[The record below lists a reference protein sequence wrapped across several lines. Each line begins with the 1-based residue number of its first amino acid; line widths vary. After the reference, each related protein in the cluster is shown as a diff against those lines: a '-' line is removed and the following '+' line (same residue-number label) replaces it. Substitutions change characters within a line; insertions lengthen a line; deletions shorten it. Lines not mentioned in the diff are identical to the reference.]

1 MIIKKYLLLLTLPL
15 LLVIFAGNQSHKKN
29 EKNSSIFSTD
39 KAEQNISSLNYYP
52 KREFRA
58 AWVTTFTN
66 LDWPSVQSRT
76 QSSEVQKK
84 EFITLLNQF
93 EKAKI
98 NAVIVQVR
106 AAADAF
112 YPSKIVPWSAWLTG
126 EQGKAPQP
134 YYDPLKFMIEE
145 CHKRN
150 MEFHAWFN
158 PLRAVSHKKFSSVTP
173 NHISKTKP
181 DWCFLYDETI
191 YFNPGIPEVQQHIVE
206 VIKEVVKNYDVDGI
220 HLDDYFYP
228 YTVRNMGI
236 PDTATYKK
244 HADNMSIGN
253 WRRNNINTLVKSIA
267 DSIKTIKPYV
277 KFGVSPY
284 AVWRNKK
291 QDPKGSE
298 SNSGQTSY
306 DNLYCDTK
314 LWMDKGWLDY
324 IAPQL
329 YWNNDNIYA
338 GFKNLMDWWVSKSK
352 NRHLY
357 IGHAAY
363 KLNLKDKQGY
373 PTSELISQIN
383 QTRDK
388 QEIQGNI
395 YFRAEAFRDNY
406 QNFIEKF
413 EETIYKYQSIIP
425 TMPWLDSV
433 PPLEPQNFKKKIIL
447 GDFIEMQWQKTK
459 SKNPQ
464 DTAHYYI
471 IYQTTFKPNSLEDLG
486 AEHILSIQ
494 KSTKYTAIVPKEKTY
509 FSITA
514 VDRLHNESEKFVGF
528 YVEGLK

>member
-1 MIIKKYLLLLTLPL
+1 MFLKLYKNLPWLVGALLLL
-15 LLVIFAGNQSHKKN
+15 IF
-29 EKNSSIFSTD
+29 
-39 KAEQNISSLNYYP
+39 ISSSSKNFNENEIDRVENNSLPNSIYP

-84 EFITLLNQF
+84 EFIHLLNQF

-112 YPSKIVPWSAWLTG
+112 YPSKLVPWSAWLTG

-134 YYDPLKFMIEE
+134 FYDPLKFMIEE

-173 NHISKTKP
+173 NHISKLKP
-181 DWCFLYDETI
+181 EWCFLYDETI
-191 YFNPGIPEVQQHIVE
+191 YFNPGIPEVHQHVIE
-206 VIKEVVKNYDVDGI
+206 VIKEVVEKYDVDGI

-228 YTVRNMGI
+228 YTVKNMGI
-236 PDTATYKK
+236 PDTAAFKK
-244 HADNMSIGN
+244 YGANKSIGD
-253 WRRNNINTLVKSIA
+253 WRRDNINRLVKGIA
-267 DSIKTIKPYV
+267 DTIKSIKSYV

-298 SNSGQTSY
+298 TNSGQTSY

-314 LWMDKGWLDY
+314 LWLDKGWLDY

-338 GFKNLMDWWVSKSK
+338 GFKNLMDWWVTKAN

-373 PTSELISQIN
+373 QTSELIGQIN
-383 QTRDK
+383 QTRNK
-388 QEIQGNI
+388 SEIQGNI
-395 YFRAEAFRDNY
+395 YFRAEAFKDNY

-413 EETIYKYQSIIP
+413 EESLYKYYAIIP
-425 TMPWLDSV
+425 TMSWIDSV
-433 PPLEPQNFKKKIIL
+433 PPIEPQGFKKKIVM
-447 GDFIEMQWQKTK
+447 GDFVEMSWQKTR

-471 IYQTTFKPNSLEDLG
+471 IYQTPFKPNSVHELN
-486 AEHILSIQ
+486 AEYIVSIQ
-494 KSTKYTAIVPKEKTY
+494 KSTRFTAIIPKERSY
-509 FSITA
+509 FSVTA
-514 VDRLHNESEKFVGF
+514 LDRLHNESLKFVS
-528 YVEGLK
+528 VQLEGLNK

>member
-1 MIIKKYLLLLTLPL
+1 MIFKKYILFLTLPL
-15 LLVIFAGNQSHKKN
+15 LLISIASTKTHSSN
-29 EKNSSIFSTD
+29 EKNSLIYTTD
-39 KAEQNISSLNYYP
+39 RVEQNITTLSIYP

-84 EFITLLNQF
+84 EFINLLNQF

-150 MEFHAWFN
+150 MELHAWFN

-181 DWCFLYDETI
+181 EWCFLYDETI
-191 YFNPGIPEVQQHIVE
+191 YFNPGIPEVQEHIVA

-244 HADNMSIGN
+244 YGN
-253 WRRNNINTLVKSIA
+253 NLSMGDWRRNNINTLVKSIA
-267 DSIKTIKPYV
+267 DSIKHLKPFV

-314 LWMDKGWLDY
+314 LWMDMGWLDY

-338 GFKNLMDWWVSKSK
+338 GFKNLMDWWVSKSN

-373 PTSELISQIN
+373 PTAELISQVN
-383 QTRDK
+383 QTRTK

-395 YFRAEAFRDNY
+395 YFRAEAFKDNY

-413 EETIYKYQSIIP
+413 EESIYKHPSLIP
-425 TMPWLDSV
+425 TMPWLDSIS
-433 PPLEPQNFKKKIIL
+433 PLEPQNFKKKIVM

-464 DTAHYYI
+464 DTAHYFI
-471 IYQTTFKPNSLEDLG
+471 IYQTLFKPNSVADLG

-494 KSTKYTAIVPKEKTY
+494 KSTKYTAIIPKEKTY

-528 YVEGLK
+528 MVEGLK